1 VEWLVCPRETRLDL
15 GSIIKTSFS
24 GFRKNFVEKLITV
37 QTPKGRTD
45 WMLMAILRVFLW
57 ILNIL
62 NQRTAKQ
69 STIYRPEVVLEQR
82 KADDDKQLESEGESD
97 QESQIVVVFVVVRGG
112 VVMVKLGGR
121 TLIVQSSS

>member
-1 VEWLVCPRETRLDL
+1 
-15 GSIIKTSFS
+15 
-24 GFRKNFVEKLITV
+24 
-37 QTPKGRTD
+37 
-45 WMLMAILRVFLW
+45 MLMAILRVFLW